1 MILED
6 TKKILNVLDAT
17 YDILSKDIQDTKKNI
32 LLINTWHKI
41 LQYYTYEN
49 VGRACGNYITNSRI
63 KPKPSDIR
71 QELNAM
77 QAVRHSVHKQLT
89 VDASNCESKVTLSNL
104 KNLCNNEFAPFMN
117 MNLPQ
122 DLRMQLIE
130 KHNQNNIDEF
140 VTHIWGYIRDADF
153 SIFHIEMAL
162 ATVRG
167 TKFNFKDFMKAL
179 MSAFSLDEEIRQNP
193 DMIESVKTHLSK

>member
-1 MILED
+1 
-6 TKKILNVLDAT
+6 
-17 YDILSKDIQDTKKNI
+17 
-32 LLINTWHKI
+32 
-41 LQYYTYEN
+41 
-49 VGRACGNYITNSRI
+49 
-63 KPKPSDIR
+63 
-71 QELNAM
+71 
-77 QAVRHSVHKQLT
+77 
-89 VDASNCESKVTLSNL
+89 
-104 KNLCNNEFAPFMN
+104 MN

-193 DMIESVKTHLSK
+193 DMIESVKTHLAK